1 MRDMEGKD
9 SLFYFWEDW
18 VMVLGLHFTPLFVI
32 SSIVAAAIGSWG
44 SEGKRDKQKI
54 KQTFKKTNETN
65 RKRREAQGGGGMR
78 ITRSK

>member
-1 MRDMEGKD
+1 
-9 SLFYFWEDW
+9 
-18 VMVLGLHFTPLFVI
+18 MVDHLTPLFVI
-32 SSIVAAAIGSWG
+32 PSVVAAAIGSWG
-44 SEGKRDKQKI
+44 SGGERDKQKI